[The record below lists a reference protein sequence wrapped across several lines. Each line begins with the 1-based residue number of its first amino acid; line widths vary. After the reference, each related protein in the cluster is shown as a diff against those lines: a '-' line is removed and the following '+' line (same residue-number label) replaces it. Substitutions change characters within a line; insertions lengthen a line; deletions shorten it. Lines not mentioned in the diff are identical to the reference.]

1 MLEARTCRI
10 LLLAIFRYIFCAL
23 DDDVFD
29 LCALQVCF
37 FSFVF
42 SFGFLLM
49 FGVCLFL
56 GAHCIDLATNL

>member
-1 MLEARTCRI
+1 
-10 LLLAIFRYIFCAL
+10 
-23 DDDVFD
+23 